1 MTAIPRLPPMRPA
14 AAVALACLAAVTL
27 AACSGSTVVQTP
39 PSTSAPA
46 EAVALPDDGVLRIG
60 VLLPLTGPGAEFGAA
75 MIEAVELAVDEINE
89 AGGVRLQQIV
99 RDEGAGTDT
108 ALRSLDELLA
118 ADVDAIIG
126 PASSTVAGAV
136 VPATTEAGVLTC
148 SPTASAMS
156 LDELPDRNLFV
167 RTIPSDS
174 LQAAAI
180 ATLVEQSGEQ
190 RVSVLYLD
198 DSFGR
203 PLAEAMRAQLG
214 SAADVVSFVPYATDD
229 VDYADE
235 AGRSVRSGAR
245 ATVVIG
251 DSTAGPRMVDALF
264 GTAGLEGDV
273 FVNDA
278 MRVPATTSI
287 YARLGPEALR
297 RLEGVSPVSVSSTPA
312 FIGAYTDRTGS
323 VPALFAG
330 NAYDCVN
337 LIALAAA
344 SSGSTAARTLAGRIG
359 DISSIGNRCSTYADC
374 KAELDVARNIDYEGA
389 GGQLEIGTNG
399 DPQRGVFDVFV
410 FDDDGRDRTS
420 NTDPQVVVGR

>member
-1 MTAIPRLPPMRPA
+1 MRPA
-14 AAVALACLAAVTL
+14 AAAALACLAAMAL
-27 AACSGSTVVQTP
+27 AACSGSTVAQTP
-39 PSTSAPA
+39 PSTSEPA
-46 EAVALPDDGVLRIG
+46 EPVALPDDGVLRVG
-60 VLLPLTGPGAEFGAA
+60 VLLPLTGPGAELGAA
-75 MIEAVELAVDEINE
+75 MIAAVELAVDEIDE
-89 AGGVRLQQIV
+89 AGGVRVQRIV
-99 RDEGAGTDT
+99 RDEGADIDT

-118 ADVDAIIG
+118 ADVDAIVG
-126 PASSTVAGAV
+126 PASSTVASAI
-136 VPATTEAGVLTC
+136 VPATAEAGVLTC

-156 LDELPDRNLFV
+156 LDDLPDRNLFV

-190 RVSVLYLD
+190 RVSILYLD

-203 PLAEAMRAQLG
+203 PLAEAVRSQLG
-214 SAADVVSFVPYATDD
+214 SAADVVSFVPYAADD

-245 ATVVIG
+245 ATVVVG

-273 FVNDA
+273 VVNDA
-278 MRVPATTSI
+278 MRVPATTGI

-297 RLEGVSPVSVSSTPA
+297 RLHGVSPISVAVAPA
-312 FIGAYTDRTGS
+312 FIGAYTNRTGAA
-323 VPALFAG
+323 PALFAG

-344 SSGSTAARTLAGRIG
+344 SSGSTDARTLASVIR
-359 DISSIGNRCSTYADC
+359 DISSIGNRCSNYPDC
-374 KAELDVARNIDYEGA
+374 KAELDVLRNIDYEGA
-389 GGQLEIGTNG
+389 AGQLEIGPNG

>member
-1 MTAIPRLPPMRPA
+1 MRPA
-14 AAVALACLAAVTL
+14 ATTVLACLAAVAI
-27 AACSGSTVVQTP
+27 AACSGSTEAQA
-39 PSTSAPA
+39 PSSTDDIAAP
-46 EAVALPDDGVLRIG
+46 VALPDDGVLRIG
-60 VLLPLTGPGAEFGAA
+60 VLLPLTGPGAELGAA
-75 MIEAVELAVDEINE
+75 MIDAVELAVEEIGA
-89 AGGVRLQQIV
+89 AGGIQVQRIV
-99 RDEGAGTDT
+99 RDEGAD
-108 ALRSLDELLA
+108 AVSASRSLDELLA
-118 ADVDAIIG
+118 LDVDAIVG
-126 PASSTVAGAV
+126 PASSPVAGAI
-136 VPATTEAGVLTC
+136 VPATVEAGVLTC
-148 SPTASAMS
+148 SPTAAAMS
-156 LDELPDRNLFV
+156 LDDLPDRNLFV

-190 RVSVLYLD
+190 RVSILYLD

-203 PLAEAMRAQLG
+203 PLAEEVRSQLG
-214 SAADVVSFVPYATDD
+214 EAADVVSFIPYAADD
-229 VDYADE
+229 VAYADE
-235 AGRSVRSGAR
+235 AGRSVTSGAR

-251 DSTAGPRMVDALF
+251 DSTAGPRMVGALF

-273 FVNDA
+273 VVNDA

-287 YARLGPEALR
+287 YARLGPTALR
-297 RLEGVSPVSVSSTPA
+297 RLHGVSPVSVSVAPA
-312 FIGAYTDRTGS
+312 FIGAYTNRTGTA
-323 VPALFAG
+323 PALFAG

-344 SSGSTAARTLAGRIG
+344 SSGSTDARTLADEIR

-374 KAELDVARNIDYEGA
+374 KAELDVLRNIDYEGA
-389 GGQLEIGTNG
+389 AGQLEIGPNG